1 MTTSTTSAARRFPA
15 ETSPR
20 ASGVCWRRLRWWF
33 GLTCWLLAACQTPQ
47 PGLELVRRSEPL
59 LGTFVTIT
67 VYGETRAWLNAAV
80 SAAFA
85 EFRRIDSLMSIHRAD
100 SELSQVNA
108 RASVEPVVVSADL
121 WRVIAKAQD
130 IAEQTEGSFDIT
142 IRPLADLWGFIWKE
156 YRLPSDEQLKAVLPL
171 VNYRLVELN
180 AEKRTVH
187 FLGAGV
193 SLDLCR

>member
-1 MTTSTTSAARRFPA
+1 MTTSTTSAAPRFPA

-20 ASGVCWRRLRWWF
+20 ASGVRWRPLRLWF
-33 GLTCWLLAACQTPQ
+33 GLTCWLLAGCQTPR
-47 PGLELVRRSEPL
+47 PSLELVRRSEPL

-67 VYGETRAWLNAAV
+67 VYGENREWLNAAV
-80 SAAFA
+80 SAAFE
-85 EFRRIDSLMSIHRAD
+85 EFQRIDSLMSIHRAD

-156 YRLPSDEQLKAVLPL
+156 YHLPTDEQLKAALPR
-171 VNYRLVELN
+171 VNYRLVELD

-187 FLGAGV
+187 FLGA
-193 SLDLCR
+193 